1 MASLNC
7 GGSIWKGYTHEFGDI
22 HMSQQQSKR
31 SSRIKS
37 GFIVVGI
44 VFILLVVI
52 LLIPFVFKDEPRA
65 SLRGPDLSEIEYTE
79 IFFLIMVIYN

>member
-1 MASLNC
+1 
-7 GGSIWKGYTHEFGDI
+7 
-22 HMSQQQSKR
+22 MSRNESER

-65 SLRGPDLSEIEYTE
+65 SLHGPDLSEIEYTE
-79 IFFLIMVIYN
+79 IFFNNGDLQLVSCQVLING